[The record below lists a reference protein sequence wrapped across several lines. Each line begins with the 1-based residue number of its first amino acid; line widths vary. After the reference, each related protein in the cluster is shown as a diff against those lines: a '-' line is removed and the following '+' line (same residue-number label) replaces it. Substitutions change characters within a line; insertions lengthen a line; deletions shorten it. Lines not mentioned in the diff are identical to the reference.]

1 MQWLC
6 LSSWWLNQPVW
17 KNARHVGSFRQGSGG
32 TYKKHLKP
40 PTSIQ
45 LLTQS
50 TKKAS
55 RISKNTSGRCR
66 FMAMLGLAGHNLGLA
81 RIPVMSWSLD
91 SWEMG
96 VFHKVTATSGPKKT
110 QKSLALK
117 KIQTWMLVVTHQN
130 QNKIIF
136 SSNSHLLFR
145 KRSTTPLQK
154 QQLYCWL
161 LLAYKSEFSL
171 KQIAAKSCEVIKS
184 PPTINSDH
192 SLGQVSPWILCDSS
206 MSPIISRLVTI
217 DAVSPSVSLGLR
229 VCGGWSGWKVVG
241 AS

>member
-1 MQWLC
+1 MCNGCAFL
-6 LSSWWLNQPVW
+6 
-17 KNARHVGSFRQGSGG
+17 VGGWTNPFEKMLVTLDHFPKVQGEN
-32 TYKKHLKP
+32 TKKHLKP

-117 KIQTWMLVVTHQN
+117 KIQTWMLIDTSESEQN
-130 QNKIIF
+130 
-136 SSNSHLLFR
+136 HLFVQFTPSVPE
-145 KRSTTPLQK
+145 KKHHTPSKTTTV
-154 QQLYCWL
+154 L
-161 LLAYKSEFSL
+161 LIVAAYKSEFSL
-171 KQIAAKSCEVIKS
+171 KQIAA
-184 PPTINSDH
+184 
-192 SLGQVSPWILCDSS
+192 
-206 MSPIISRLVTI
+206 
-217 DAVSPSVSLGLR
+217 
-229 VCGGWSGWKVVG
+229 
-241 AS
+241 